1 MSRVTAPEVANY
13 ILDHMKERDWAW
25 FPTQAIINHL
35 VSAHGWPANQR
46 NKIRTLLGHM
56 AECELITK
64 QGTGRMQWRMRAFEW
79 DRSAPIRNPRV
90 WSATYTGP
98 RVVKEYAGAHTP
110 STNGD
115 SKDEHMATMTTELDE
130 DRVREI
136 AVDTARTIIDDTV
149 DQAVSAAMSAAT
161 ERAIENVKAELIKR
175 GVVKQELHVKVGELP
190 GVKIE
195 GKLHKSF
202 ERCVRLAAARRNVM
216 LIGPA
221 GCGKTHLVEQ
231 VAKSLGLEFGHV
243 SCSAGMS
250 EAQITGRMMP
260 RNKGNFEY
268 VRSEFVR
275 FYEEGGVWL
284 WDELD
289 AADSNVLIVV
299 NAALANGKMAVPNR
313 PENPVAL
320 KHPDFVCF
328 AAANTYGTGA
338 DRMYVG
344 RNQLDESTLDRFRI
358 GQIAMDYD
366 EDVEAMLCP
375 DEMLRSLLQGY
386 RRKANDARLRR
397 LVSMRFLRD
406 AYIMLQAGDSFQDIE
421 AALFA
426 GWGQDEKAKVGYYR

>member
-1 MSRVTAPEVANY
+1 
-13 ILDHMKERDWAW
+13 
-25 FPTQAIINHL
+25 
-35 VSAHGWPANQR
+35 
-46 NKIRTLLGHM
+46 
-56 AECELITK
+56 
-64 QGTGRMQWRMRAFEW
+64 MRAFEW